1 MVNYTRV
8 NNRFFIYFVANGLM
22 YVQVCI
28 RSVKFRI
35 NKRVSYIHVQSL
47 VCVSVCVSPLNSQL
61 TITRFTMDSTRC
73 FICSF
78 RWYVSSS

>member
-1 MVNYTRV
+1 MGVVNYTRV

-47 VCVSVCVSPLNSQL
+47 KLREIAQEIFSLQ
-61 TITRFTMDSTRC
+61 
-73 FICSF
+73 
-78 RWYVSSS
+78 